1 MGKIILRYIS
11 ALGILLLMSL
21 EVGFMRL
28 TWAGYSIAEIPEVIF
43 SAKPADRLL
52 RQEAK
57 HLKKVE
63 RGADQ
68 ASMSADLEVL
78 LEERYKDYAIYYLRP
93 ELEEQPY
100 VQASRQQQPAS
111 MIKLFIMAKAME
123 EVKAGNMSLEEPVSL
138 KKEDVVGGAG
148 KLTIYDIG
156 KPLTVK
162 DLITL
167 MIQYSD
173 NTATNTLITKLGM
186 GEINA
191 YLEREGYQDT
201 KLNHKMMLQKVET
214 LEKKGKRTKRVTTT
228 LPSNLSSVQDV
239 GTLLT
244 RIYKHEC
251 VGEQEDAFMAETLK
265 GQEDKICFNAALPD
279 WQIAHK
285 TGEYSGTFH
294 DGGIF
299 YGPEGDFI
307 LVIFCE
313 KYAGRQ
319 IAIEDMQEM
328 AWYFASRLSDLRNKL
343 SEENGFSRL

>member
-1 MGKIILRYIS
+1 MAYFCILMV
-11 ALGILLLMSL
+11 LSL

-28 TWAGYSIAEIPEVIF
+28 TWAGYSLSEMPEVFF
-43 SAKPADRLL
+43 SGSMADRLAL
-52 RQEAK
+52 QEPLP
-57 HLKKVE
+57 HKKVQ
-63 RGADQ
+63 RGEDQ
-68 ASMSADLEVL
+68 ANMPADLQVL
-78 LEERYKDYAIYYLRP
+78 LEERADDYAIYYIRP
-93 ELEEQPY
+93 DYEQEPF
-100 VQASRQQQPAS
+100 VQGSRQQQPAS
-111 MIKLFIMAKAME
+111 MIKLFVMAKAME
-123 EVKAGNMSLEEPVSL
+123 EVKAGNLSLDDNISL

-148 KLTIYDIG
+148 KLTIYDLD
-156 KPLTVK
+156 KPITVRK
-162 DLITL
+162 LITL
-167 MIQYSD
+167 MIQASD

-191 YLEREGYQDT
+191 YLESSGYNDT
-201 KLNHKMMLQKVET
+201 KLNHKMMLQKVES
-214 LEKKGKRTKRVTTT
+214 LEKKGKRTKKVITT
-228 LPSNLSSVQDV
+228 LPSNISSVQDV

-251 VGEQEDAFMAETLK
+251 VGEQEDEFMIEVLK
-265 GQEDKICFNAALPD
+265 GQEDKMCFNAALPD

-299 YGPEGDFI
+299 YGPEGNFI

-328 AWYFASRLSDLRNKL
+328 AWYFASRLSHMTN
-343 SEENGFSRL
+343 N